1 MSATVGGSTAATS
14 AHGTGG
20 APLVTGGR
28 GHGAIDDATVAR
40 MYEIA
45 ARYPQPRS
53 ALLPMLHLAQS
64 VEGYVTQA
72 GIETCARVLD
82 LTTAE
87 VAAVATFY
95 TMYKRHPVGEYHVG
109 VCTNTL
115 CAVMGGDAI
124 LSRLEEHLGIG
135 HDERTADGRL
145 SLEHVE
151 CNAGCDYAPV
161 VMVNWE
167 FMDNQ
172 TPESAVSLVEALRA
186 GEPVRSTRGA
196 RICTFREAEAVLAGF
211 NDGRTDEGPTAG
223 PASLAGLRLARDRD
237 WRAPGTASR
246 QHPDD
251 QQPDDQHPDR
261 QHEGGH
267 GHPLSGATA
276 WVKDH
281 LPGSTHS
288 ERDHA

>member
-1 MSATVGGSTAATS
+1 MSSALGGAAQTTAAATP
-14 AHGTGG
+14 AATTG
-20 APLVTGGR
+20 APVVSGGR
-28 GHGAIDDATVAR
+28 GHGAIDAATVAR
-40 MYEIA
+40 LEEIA
-45 ARYPQPRS
+45 ARYPQARS

-115 CAVMGGDAI
+115 CAVLGGDAI

-135 HDERTADGRL
+135 HDERTEDGRL

-237 WRAPGTASR
+237 WRAPGTAAR
-246 QHPDD
+246 EHPGDD
-251 QQPDDQHPDR
+251 GRHDSTHDST
-261 QHEGGH
+261 H

>member
-1 MSATVGGSTAATS
+1 MASSRL
-14 AHGTGG
+14 G
-20 APLVTGGR
+20 APDLGSER
-28 GHGAIDDATVAR
+28 GAIDQATVDR

-64 VEGYVTQA
+64 VEGFVTQS
-72 GIETCARVLD
+72 GIEACARVLE

-115 CAVMGGDAI
+115 CAVLGGDAI
-124 LSRLEEHLGIG
+124 LERLEEHLGIG
-135 HDERTADGRL
+135 HDERTDDGRL

-172 TPESAVSLVEALRA
+172 TPESAVALVDALRA
-186 GEPVRSTRGA
+186 GQVVQSTRGA

-211 NDGRTDEGPTAG
+211 NDGRTDEGPAAG
-223 PASLAGLRLARDRD
+223 PASLAGLRLSRERD
-237 WRAPGTASR
+237 WRAPGTPSR
-246 QHPDD
+246 DYPDPEPWD
-251 QQPDDQHPDR
+251 
-261 QHEGGH
+261 
-267 GHPLSGATA
+267 AT
-276 WVKDH
+276 
-281 LPGSTHS
+281 GSTTKES
-288 ERDHA
+288 R